1 MVEVTLAGAAGL
13 QALAAAKTAAAAAKL
28 AAANALS
35 MAQNLSLAAIQ
46 AQKAQTNLQHY
57 VYGTPVS
64 ALPPVVLPTNSSW
77 QSPPVLTP
85 GQSATA
91 GQFNNPMFPFG
102 TMGGQQAYGAPPG
115 AYGPPGMYSQPTTLS
130 VTRGIDE
137 NLLMGFCLSN
147 HFCSKREGLSSF
159 L

>member
-91 GQFNNPMFPFG
+91 GQFRNPLNPFG
-102 TMGGQQAYGAPPG
+102 SMGGPAYGTPPG
-115 AYGPPGMYSQPTTLS
+115 AYGTPPGMYGQPTPLS